1 MPKIKSHSG
10 AKKRF
15 RLKKSG
21 LVKRNKAYL
30 RHILSTKRNKRKRNL
45 GKGTY
50 VFEGEA
56 KTIKRMLGH

>member
-1 MPKIKSHSG
+1 MPKLKSHSG

-15 RLKKSG
+15 RMKKSG

-30 RHILSTKRNKRKRNL
+30 RHILSTKRTKRKRGL

-50 VFEGEA
+50 VFAGEA
-56 KTIKRMLGH
+56 KTARRMLGH

>member
-1 MPKIKSHSG
+1 MPKLKSHSG

-21 LVKRNKAYL
+21 IVKRNKAFV
-30 RHILSTKRNKRKRNL
+30 RHILSTKKKKRKKQL
-45 GKGTY
+45 GKATT
-50 VFEGEA
+50 VFKGEA

>member
-1 MPKIKSHSG
+1 MPKLKSHSG

-21 LVKRNKAYL
+21 LVKRNKAFK
-30 RHILSTKRNKRKRNL
+30 RHILSGKRPKRKRNL
-45 GKGTY
+45 RKGTY
-50 VFEGEA
+50 VFAGEA

>member
-10 AKKRF
+10 VKKRF

-21 LVKRNKAYL
+21 LVKRNRAFA
-30 RHILSTKRNKRKRNL
+30 RHILSTKRNKRKRHL

-56 KTIKRMLGH
+56 KTIRRMLGH